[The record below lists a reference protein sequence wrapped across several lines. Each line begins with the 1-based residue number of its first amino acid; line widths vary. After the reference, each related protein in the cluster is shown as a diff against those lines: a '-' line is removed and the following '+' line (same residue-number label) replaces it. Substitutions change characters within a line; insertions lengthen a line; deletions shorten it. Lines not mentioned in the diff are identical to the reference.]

1 MADFFYAENVDLH
14 FHYDVVPYALP
25 APDHWVSDPVLH
37 VIDRNAHDLHVPH
50 GHVLVSNVLH
60 HVDFHDHLASS
71 FLFSH
76 PTCQDVVVY
85 EI

>member
-1 MADFFYAENVDLH
+1 MVDFFYLEIVDLH
-14 FHYDVVPYALP
+14 FLYDVAPHALP
-25 APDHWVSDPVLH
+25 ARDHRVSDPVLH
-37 VIDRNAHDLHVPH
+37 EIDRNGHVPH

-76 PTCQDVVVY
+76 PTYQDAVVY